1 MGLWWR
7 VFPGLREGDW
17 RGKFLTVAQ
26 VLIGAVALLGVTAM
40 ITQEPLLLLGFA
52 SAQGL
57 IIVGIILFA
66 IVAIASQ
73 RSLIEEHFRPGDII
87 FGEGDPG
94 RDVYVLKSGAVEVL
108 VRRPDGTQE
117 VIKTLGPGDHFGEM
131 ALLGS
136 APRNAT
142 IRAVQEGATVYRMGP
157 NSFAA
162 LYTNLPGMKEHFN
175 RAVEDRLRELET
187 RR

>member
-1 MGLWWR
+1 MGVSWR
-7 VFPGLREGDW
+7 VFPGLRQGDW
-17 RGKFLTVAQ
+17 RGKLLLVAQ
-26 VLIGAVALLGVTAM
+26 VVIGLVALLAVIAM
-40 ITQEPLLLLGFA
+40 ATQQPLLLLGFA

-57 IIVGIILFA
+57 IIIGIVLFA

-73 RSLIEEHFRPGDII
+73 RSLIEEHFRAGDVI
-87 FGEGDPG
+87 FREGDTG
-94 RDVYVLKSGAVEVL
+94 RDVYVLKSGNVEVL
-108 VRRPDGTQE
+108 MRRPDGTQE
-117 VIKTLGPGDHFGEM
+117 KIKTLGPGDHFGEM
-131 ALLGS
+131 ALLGN

-142 IRAVQEGATVYRMGP
+142 IRAVDGVTVYRMGR

-175 RAVEDRLRELET
+175 KAVEDRLRELET

>member
-7 VFPGLREGDW
+7 IFPALREGDW
-17 RGKFLTVAQ
+17 RGKFLAAAQ
-26 VLIGAVALLGVTAM
+26 VLIGAVALLGVIAM
-40 ITQEPLLLLGFA
+40 VTQQPLLLLGFA

-57 IIVGIILFA
+57 IIIGIILFA

-73 RSLIEEHFRPGDII
+73 RSLIEEHFRPGDVI
-87 FGEGDPG
+87 FREGDPG
-94 RDVYVLKSGAVEVL
+94 RDVYVLKSGRVDVL
-108 VRRPDGTQE
+108 VRRLDGTQE
-117 VIKTLGPGDHFGEM
+117 LIKTLGPGDHFGEM

-142 IRAVQEGATVYRMGP
+142 IRAIQGVTVYRMGP

-162 LYTNLPGMKEHFN
+162 LYTTLPGMKEHFN
-175 RAVEDRLRELET
+175 KAVEDRLRELET
-187 RR
+187 RK

>member
-1 MGLWWR
+1 MAMSWR

-17 RGKFLTVAQ
+17 RGKLLAIAQ
-26 VLIGAVALLGVTAM
+26 VIIGAIALLGIIGMVT
-40 ITQEPLLLLGFA
+40 QQPLLLLGFA

-57 IIVGIILFA
+57 IIIGIVLFA
-66 IVAIASQ
+66 IVAISSQ
-73 RSLIEEHFRPGDII
+73 RSLIEERFRPGDVI
-87 FGEGDPG
+87 FREGDPG
-94 RDVYVLKSGAVEVL
+94 RDVYVLKSGNVEVL
-108 VRRPDGTQE
+108 MRRPDATQE

-131 ALLGS
+131 ALLGD

-142 IRAVQEGATVYRMGP
+142 IRAVNAVRVYRMGR

-175 RAVEDRLRELET
+175 KAVETRLRELET
-187 RR
+187 RK